1 MKQSRREDTS
11 AIPATSTV
19 PSPTLLQIMDFI
31 YGLEHSPGMRFT
43 LNWSIYLTELRNEN
57 GDAVFTGDIYTH
69 DRTEPPRFYRW
80 LRFQWTQTRGIYH
93 ATAYEDYQMMSEFP
107 VMTFPSFVEHVITL
121 FEAEDFDY
129 SVADEPVE
137 NVTMKKRRPVRRNRK
152 KPYLQEL
159 FDFCYEVSHF
169 NGGIL
174 DGSVGVQYDHDKN
187 GRLYYE
193 FSPGRH
199 RAKGVPIQKFYPS
212 LCFCYDESIGIYA
225 VFAWEDPLTPVEH
238 KKLSFNDLKALVCRL
253 YQIDGSGQSL
263 PTKEP

>member
-43 LNWSIYLTELRNEN
+43 LNWSIYLTELRDEN

-137 NVTMKKRRPVRRNRK
+137 EIIMATNPDTEGEATAMYIARLLAPFGIRITRLAYGIPVGGHLEFADEVTLLRA
-152 KPYLQEL
+152 
-159 FDFCYEVSHF
+159 
-169 NGGIL
+169 L
-174 DGSVGVQYDHDKN
+174 DGRRIMETN
-187 GRLYYE
+187 
-193 FSPGRH
+193 
-199 RAKGVPIQKFYPS
+199 A
-212 LCFCYDESIGIYA
+212 
-225 VFAWEDPLTPVEH
+225 
-238 KKLSFNDLKALVCRL
+238 
-253 YQIDGSGQSL
+253 
-263 PTKEP
+263 